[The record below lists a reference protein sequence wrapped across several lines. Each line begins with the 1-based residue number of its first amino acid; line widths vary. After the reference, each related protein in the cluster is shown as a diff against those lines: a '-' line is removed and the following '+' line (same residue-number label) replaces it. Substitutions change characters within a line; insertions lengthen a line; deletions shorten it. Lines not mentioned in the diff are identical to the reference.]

1 MGDFCYN
8 LILYIIII
16 IVGTW
21 LLQMHA
27 GVVVRGIILTGI
39 ALRGL
44 LPMLSEKKETVAY
57 GSNGEDGP
65 ECSDGS
71 NCLTYLFHF
80 SDFFLFVGNSTG
92 FTACTLILLSIF
104 PL

>member
-1 MGDFCYN
+1 
-8 LILYIIII
+8 
-16 IVGTW
+16 
-21 LLQMHA
+21 MHA

-44 LPMLSEKKETVAY
+44 LSMLSEKKETVAY
-57 GSNGEDGP
+57 GSNGDDGKQQP
-65 ECSDGS
+65 Y
-71 NCLTYLFHF
+71 LTYLFHL
-80 SDFFLFVGNSTG
+80 SSFFLSFGNSTG